1 MRAPRALSDA
11 ADGLRRN
18 PVMTVAAVLTVS
30 ISLGLLGAALILRTE
45 ITRMQAYYYTKIEVS
60 VFLAEDVSDRQRDGI
75 EAALRALPVVRQV
88 DYETKAEALRRYR
101 LQFADQPELLA
112 VGTIEN
118 LPESFRVKLRD
129 PTQFET
135 VRTAIEGM
143 PGIDPEDGIVD
154 QKAFLDKLFGV
165 LGGLRD
171 AALILAVV
179 QLLAAALLISNTV
192 RLTAFARR
200 QETALMRLV
209 GASRWQIQLPFVIE
223 GMVAGLAGVVIAG
236 GILAIGKSVLLDQK
250 LAPLFGSGVLPVVH
264 WSHLAVQLPVLAL
277 CGVLIAG
284 AASLLT
290 VRRYVRL

>member
-1 MRAPRALSDA
+1 MRVPRALTEA

-30 ISLGLLGAALILRTE
+30 ISLGLLGAALILRSE
-45 ITRMQAYYYTKIEVS
+45 ISKMEAYYYTKIEVS
-60 VFLAEDVSDRQRDGI
+60 VFLAEDVTDQQRTDV
-75 EAALRALPVVRQV
+75 ETALRALPVVRDV
-88 DYETKAEALRRYR
+88 HYETKAEALRRYR

-112 VGTIEN
+112 VGTVDN
-118 LPESFRVKLRD
+118 LPESFRVKLHD
-129 PTQFET
+129 PTQFEA
-135 VRTAIEGM
+135 VRSAIEDM
-143 PGIDPEDGIVD
+143 PGLDPEGGVVD
-154 QKAFLDKLFGV
+154 QKAVLDKLFGV

-171 AALILAVV
+171 AALALAVV

-209 GASRWQIQLPFVIE
+209 GASRLQIQLPFLIE
-223 GMVAGLAGVVIAG
+223 GVVAGLG
-236 GILAIGKSVLLDQK
+236 GAVLAVGLLAVGKWVLLDDK

-264 WSHLAVQLPVLAL
+264 WSNVAVQLPVLAG
-277 CGVLIAG
+277 CGALIAG

-290 VRRYVRL
+290 VRRYVQL

>member
-1 MRAPRALSDA
+1 MHVPRAISEA

-30 ISLGLLGAALILRTE
+30 ISLGLLGAALILRSE
-45 ITRMQAYYYTKIEVS
+45 ISKMEAYYYTKIEVS
-60 VFLAEDVSDRQRDGI
+60 VFLTDDVSDQQRTDI
-75 EAALRALPVVRQV
+75 DTALHALPVVRDV
-88 DYETKAEALRRYR
+88 TYETKAEALRRYR
-101 LQFADQPELLA
+101 LQFAEQPELLA
-112 VGTIEN
+112 AGTIDN
-118 LPESFRVKLRD
+118 LPESFRVKLYD

-135 VRTAIEGM
+135 VRSAIADM
-143 PGIDPEDGIVD
+143 PGIDEVVD
-154 QKAFLDKLFGV
+154 QKAVLDKLFGV

-171 AALILAVV
+171 AALALAVV

-209 GASRWQIQLPFVIE
+209 GASRWQIQLPFLLE
-223 GMVAGLAGVVIAG
+223 GVVAGMMGSVIAL
-236 GILAIGKSVLLDQK
+236 GILAVGKGVLLDQK

-264 WSHLAVQLPVLAL
+264 WSNVAVQLPVLAL

-284 AASLLT
+284 TASLLT

>member
-1 MRAPRALSDA
+1 VHVRRVLGEA

-30 ISLGLLGAALILRTE
+30 ISLGLLGAALLLRSE
-45 ITRMQAYYYTKIEVS
+45 ITTMQAYYYTKVEVS
-60 VFLAEDVSDRQRDGI
+60 VFLTADVTDQQRTDV
-75 EAALRALPVVRQV
+75 ESALRALPVVRDV
-88 DYETKAEALRRYR
+88 GYETKAEALRRYQ
-101 LQFADQPELLA
+101 LQYENQPDLLA
-112 VGTIEN
+112 AGTLDN
-118 LPESFRVKLRD
+118 LPESFRVKLHD

-135 VRTAIEGM
+135 VRSAIDGM
-143 PGIDPEDGIVD
+143 PGIDEVVD
-154 QKAFLDKLFGV
+154 QKAVLDKLFGV

-171 AALILAVV
+171 AALALAVI
-179 QLLAAALLISNTV
+179 QLVAAALLISNTV

-209 GASRWQIQLPFVIE
+209 GASRLQIQLPFLIE
-223 GMVAGLAGVVIAG
+223 GAVAGLAGAVIAV
-236 GILAIGKSVLLDQK
+236 GILAVGKSVLLDGK

-264 WSHLAVQLPVLAL
+264 WSSVAVQLPVLAV

>member
-1 MRAPRALSDA
+1 
-11 ADGLRRN
+11 
-18 PVMTVAAVLTVS
+18 
-30 ISLGLLGAALILRTE
+30 
-45 ITRMQAYYYTKIEVS
+45 MQAYYYTKIEVS

-223 GMVAGLAGVVIAG
+223 GMVAGLAGAVIAG
-236 GILAIGKSVLLDQK
+236 GILAIGTSELLDQK

-264 WSHLAVQLPVLAL
+264 WSHRAVQLPVLAL

>member
-1 MRAPRALSDA
+1 MRVGRAMSEA

-18 PVMTVAAVLTVS
+18 PVMTVAAVLTVA
-30 ISLGLLGAALILRTE
+30 ISLGLLGAALILRSE
-45 ITRMQAYYYTKIEVS
+45 IRTMEAYYYTKIEVS
-60 VFLAEDVSDRQRDGI
+60 VFLAEDVTGQQRADV
-75 EAALRALPVVRQV
+75 EAALHALPVVRDV
-88 DYETKAEALRRYR
+88 HYESKEEAVRRYR
-101 LQFADQPELLA
+101 LQFEDQPELLA
-112 VGTIEN
+112 VGTVEN

-135 VRTAIEGM
+135 VRSAIEGM
-143 PGIDPEDGIVD
+143 PGIDEIVD
-154 QKAFLDKLFGV
+154 QKAILDRLFAV

-171 AALILAVV
+171 AALALAIV
-179 QLLAAALLISNTV
+179 QLVAAALLISNTV

-209 GASRWQIQLPFVIE
+209 GASRMQIQLPFLIE
-223 GMVAGLAGVVIAG
+223 GVVAGLAGSV
-236 GILAIGKSVLLDQK
+236 LAVGLLAVGKSVLLDRRLQ
-250 LAPLFGSGVLPVVH
+250 PLFGGGVLPVVH
-264 WSHLAVQLPVLAL
+264 WSDVAVQLPVLAV